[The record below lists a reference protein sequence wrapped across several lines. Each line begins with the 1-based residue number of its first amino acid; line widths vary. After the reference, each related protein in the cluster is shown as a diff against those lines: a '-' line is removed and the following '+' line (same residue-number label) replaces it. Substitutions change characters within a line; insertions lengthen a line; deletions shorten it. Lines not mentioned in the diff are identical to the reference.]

1 MRTNNVLSTR
11 RIYGR
16 LIKHTAFFRWLAL
29 VALLLSACTPA
40 ASTNPAGSSII
51 VTIQAD
57 GGQQTIEVIPGTSVQ
72 AALTQAGLVINNLD
86 KLDPPSY
93 SALSEPTTIQVI
105 RVTETFDIEEK
116 VVPFS
121 HQTVRNESL
130 PEGQT
135 LLIQPGVN
143 GLQQIT
149 HRFLFEDGIEFS
161 QTVFKTETLQ
171 EAQPEIVMVGVQTP
185 FMTVDIP
192 GTIAYLAAGN
202 AWVME
207 ASTGNRRPMITTGDL
222 DGRVFELSPD
232 GNWLL
237 FTRQPE
243 PEGEDGEDQINVL
256 QMVNTNETSP
266 EPIRLGVENVVHY
279 AGWVSNLPRTL
290 AYSTVEPRPTAPGWQ
305 ANNDLHRLSFNEDGR
320 VVQDKL
326 LVEPNSGGIYGWWGT
341 VFSWSPDGKRV
352 AYARPDSV
360 GLVNTADGSLLP
372 LLTIVPLQTRSDWAW
387 VPGLGWSADHRVL
400 YTVNHAPKSGLSSDE
415 TSPLFDLTALVP
427 ETELIIPMAPQSG
440 MFAYPAPSP
449 LYGGAREA
457 VAYLQAVFPE
467 QSESSRYRV
476 IVMDRDG
483 SNRMV
488 VFPPEGSPGI
498 EPQQV
503 AWMPD
508 RGDPTI
514 QLALIYQGNL
524 WLVYPDTLDS
534 QQITGDGSINRMD
547 WK

>member
-1 MRTNNVLSTR
+1 
-11 RIYGR
+11 
-16 LIKHTAFFRWLAL
+16 
-29 VALLLSACTPA
+29 
-40 ASTNPAGSSII
+40 
-51 VTIQAD
+51 
-57 GGQQTIEVIPGTSVQ
+57 
-72 AALTQAGLVINNLD
+72 
-86 KLDPPSY
+86 
-93 SALSEPTTIQVI
+93 
-105 RVTETFDIEEK
+105 
-116 VVPFS
+116 
-121 HQTVRNESL
+121 
-130 PEGQT
+130 
-135 LLIQPGVN
+135 
-143 GLQQIT
+143 
-149 HRFLFEDGIEFS
+149 
-161 QTVFKTETLQ
+161 
-171 EAQPEIVMVGVQTP
+171 MVGVQTP
-185 FMTVDIP
+185 FLTVAIP
-192 GTIAYLAAGN
+192 GTIAYLTAGN

-207 ASTGNRRPMITTGDL
+207 GNTGNRRPMVTTGDL
-222 DGRVFELSPD
+222 DGRVFELSYD

-243 PEGEDGEDQINVL
+243 TDGDDDQINVL

-266 EPIRLGVENVVHY
+266 EPIKLGVQNVVHY
-279 AGWVSNLPRTL
+279 AGWVSSLPRTL

-305 ANNDLHRLSFNEDGR
+305 ANNDLYRLSFDEDGR
-320 VVQDKL
+320 VVQDKV

-341 VFSWSPDGKRV
+341 VYSWSPDGKRV

-360 GLVNTADGSLLP
+360 GLVNTVDGSLLP
-372 LLTIVPLQTRSDWAW
+372 LLDIVPLQTRSDWAW

-427 ETELIIPMAPQSG
+427 ETDLIVPMAPQSG
-440 MFAYPAPSP
+440 MFAYPVPSP
-449 LYGGAREA
+449 LYGGAREV

-483 SNRMV
+483 SNRVV
-488 VFPPEGSPGI
+488 VFPPEGSPGV
-498 EPQQV
+498 EPQQI

-514 QLALIYQGNL
+514 QLGLIYQGNL

-534 QQITGDGSINRMD
+534 QQITGDGSISRMD

>member
-1 MRTNNVLSTR
+1 MLSTP
-11 RIYGR
+11 RIYHR
-16 LIKHTAFFRWLAL
+16 FTKRVAILHWLAL
-29 VALLLSACTPA
+29 IAIIFSACTPTA
-40 ASTNPAGSSII
+40 DTDTSSNRIMI
-51 VTIQAD
+51 TILVD
-57 GGQQTIEVIPGTSVQ
+57 GQQQTIEITPGISAQ
-72 AALTQAGLVINNLD
+72 AALTQAGITISNLD

-93 SALSEPTTIQVI
+93 TTLSESTTIQII
-105 RVTETFDIEEK
+105 RVSESFEVEEQ
-116 VVPFS
+116 VIPFA

-143 GLQQIT
+143 GLQQLT
-149 HRFLFEDGIEFS
+149 YRRLFEDGIEVS
-161 QTVFKTETLQ
+161 HTVFKTEALQ
-171 EAQPEIVMVGVQTP
+171 EARPEIVMVGVQTP
-185 FMTVDIP
+185 FMTVAIP
-192 GTIAYLAAGN
+192 GMIAYLAAGN

-207 ASTGNRRPMITTGDL
+207 GSTGNRRPMVTTGDL

-232 GNWLL
+232 GSWLL

-243 PEGEDGEDQINVL
+243 TGEEGEEERINVL
-256 QMVNTNETSP
+256 QMVNTNEISP
-266 EPIRLGVENVVHY
+266 EPIRLGVENVIHY

-290 AYSTVEPRPTAPGWQ
+290 AYSTVEPRSTAPGWQ
-305 ANNDLHRLSFNEDGR
+305 ANNDLRRLSFNEDGR

-341 VFSWSPDGKRV
+341 VFAWSPDGKRT

-360 GLVNTADGSLLP
+360 GLVNTAEGSLFP
-372 LLTIVPLQTRSDWAW
+372 LLDIIPLQTRSDWAW
-387 VPGLGWSADHRVL
+387 VPGLGWSADHRIL

-415 TSPLFDLTALVP
+415 ASPLFDLTALVP
-427 ETELIIPMAPQSG
+427 ESELIIPIAPQTG
-440 MFAYPAPSP
+440 MFAYPSPSP
-449 LYGGAREA
+449 LYGGAREM

-467 QSESSRYRV
+467 KSESSRYRV

-483 SNRMV
+483 SNRIV

-498 EPQQV
+498 EPQQI

-508 RGDPTI
+508 RGDPTL

-534 QQITGDGSINRMD
+534 QQITGDGSIERMD

>member
-1 MRTNNVLSTR
+1 LHTNYVLSTR
-11 RIYGR
+11 RIYDR
-16 LIKHTAFFRWLAL
+16 FIKHAVSFRWLAL

-40 ASTNPAGSSII
+40 ASTNQAGNNII

-72 AALTQAGLVINNLD
+72 AALTQAGFVVNNLD

-105 RVTETFDIEEK
+105 RVAETFEIEEK

-149 HRFLFEDGIEFS
+149 YRFLFEDGIEFS

-185 FMTVDIP
+185 FMTVAIP

-207 ASTGNRRPMITTGDL
+207 ASTGNRRPMVTTGDL

-243 PEGEDGEDQINVL
+243 IEGEDGEKQINVL

-372 LLTIVPLQTRSDWAW
+372 LLSIVPFQTRSDWAW

>member
-1 MRTNNVLSTR
+1 MLSIPQ
-11 RIYGR
+11 IYHR
-16 LIKHTAFFRWLAL
+16 FTKRAAFLHWLAL
-29 VALLLSACTPA
+29 IALIFTACAPS
-40 ASTNPAGSSII
+40 ASTNTDDSRVAVTII
-51 VTIQAD
+51 VD
-57 GGQQTIEVIPGTSVQ
+57 GQQHSIEVTPGTSAQ
-72 AALTQAGLVINNLD
+72 AALTQAGVTINNLD
-86 KLDPPSY
+86 RLDPPSY
-93 SALSEPTTIQVI
+93 TTLAEATTIHVI
-105 RVTETFDIEEK
+105 RVTETFEIEEQ
-116 VVPFS
+116 VIPFA

-149 HRFLFEDGIEFS
+149 HRRLLEDGIEVS

-171 EAQPEIVMVGVQTP
+171 EARPEIVMVGVQTP
-185 FMTVDIP
+185 FMTVTIP
-192 GTIAYLAAGN
+192 GAIAYLAAGN

-207 ASTGNRRPMITTGDL
+207 GSTGNRRPMVTTGDL

-243 PEGEDGEDQINVL
+243 TEGDDEVERINVL
-256 QMVNTNETSP
+256 QMVNTNETAP

-279 AGWVSNLPRTL
+279 AGWVSSLPRTL

-305 ANNDLHRLSFNEDGR
+305 ANNDLRRLSFNEDGR

-341 VFSWSPDGKRV
+341 VFSWSPDGKRT

-372 LLTIVPLQTRSDWAW
+372 LLDIIPLQTRSDWAW

-415 TSPLFDLTALVP
+415 ASPLFDLTALVP
-427 ETELIIPMAPQSG
+427 EAELIIPIAPQSG
-440 MFAYPAPSP
+440 MFAYPVPSP
-449 LYGGAREA
+449 LYGGDREA

-467 QSESSRYRV
+467 KSESSRYRV

-483 SNRMV
+483 SNRTV

-498 EPQQV
+498 EPQQI

-508 RGDPTI
+508 RGDATL

-524 WLVYPDTLDS
+524 WLIYPNTLDS